1 VADKLI
7 IGVDIAKEWLDA
19 GADGAAV
26 ERVANDAAAVGAWLD
41 RVAPGL
47 VAFEPTGGHE
57 RLLIAALRERA
68 IAFTRVHPNE
78 VIAFRQSRGIK
89 AKSDAIDARLI
100 RDFAL
105 DKLSRRGPHR
115 SIIGNDVLRALAARR
130 RQLVAA
136 LQAEHCRLALAAV
149 AAVRDS
155 LERVIAVLRESLDA
169 LEAELA
175 AAIAD
180 DPAAAALARLL
191 RTIHGI
197 GPVTATTL
205 IADLPEL
212 GLLTGKQIAAL
223 VGLAPHTRRSGKMR
237 YREPTGHGRTG
248 VRQALFNAA
257 RAAIR
262 HPSPFHDFYHRLVTN
277 NRRPGKVALTAVMRK
292 LLITA
297 NAVARDRQSWRGARE
312 TAPPPSA
319 VGTECRPHGEPLA
332 RRAGRVKAAAALGA
346 VARSASLCVGHVRQ
360 LGGESPLCN
369 LMEVKH

>member
-7 IGVDIAKEWLDA
+7 IGVDIAKGWLDA
-19 GADGAAV
+19 CADGAAV
-26 ERVANDAAAVGAWLD
+26 ERVANDAAAVEAWLD

-68 IAFTRVHPNE
+68 IAFLRVHPNA
-78 VIAFRQSRGIK
+78 VIAFRQSRGIM
-89 AKSDAIDARLI
+89 AKTDAIDARLI
-100 RDFAL
+100 RDFVL
-105 DKLSRRGPHR
+105 DKLSRRGPH
-115 SIIGNDVLRALAARR
+115 SSVIGNDVLQLLAARR

-136 LQAEHCRLALAAV
+136 LQAEHCRLPLAAV
-149 AAVRDS
+149 PAVRDS
-155 LERVIAVLRESLDA
+155 LERVIAVLRGSLDA

-180 DPAAAALARLL
+180 DPAAAELARLL
-191 RTIHGI
+191 QTIHGI

-212 GLLTGKQIAAL
+212 GRLTGKQIAAL

-237 YREPTGHGRTG
+237 YREPTGHGRSG
-248 VRQALFNAA
+248 IRQVLFNAA

-262 HPSPFHDFYHRLVTN
+262 HPSPFHDFYHRLVSN
-277 NRRPGKVALTAVMRK
+277 NRRPGKVALIAVMRK

-297 NAVARDRQSWRGARE
+297 NAVARDRQPWRGARE
-312 TAPPPSA
+312 TTPQPSA
-319 VGTECRPHGEPLA
+319 VGTECRPPGEQLA
-332 RRAGRVKAAAALGA
+332 RRAGRVKAAAA
-346 VARSASLCVGHVRQ
+346 RSARWRAAPACVSDMSDSLG
-360 LGGESPLCN
+360 
-369 LMEVKH
+369 VKVPCAT